1 MDHFR
6 TKGWDHR
13 VIPCANPLAQY
24 QSHKDEILEAIKR
37 VLESGNYILGPE
49 VATFERSF
57 AAYCG
62 TDYAIGVNSG
72 TDALILALR
81 ALSIGPGDEVIT
93 VSHTALA
100 TIAAIIANGAT
111 PVLVDIDP
119 VYYTMDPE
127 CFQRAIT
134 SKTKAVIPVHLYG
147 QPADMDAILGI
158 ARTHGL
164 FVIED
169 CAQATGATY
178 KSKRVGSIGDA
189 GCFSFYPTKNL
200 GAIGDGGMV
209 VTRNVQL
216 AEQIRK
222 HRQYGW
228 DENRIT
234 KEAGLNSRLDEIQ
247 AAILNVKLRT
257 LDTDNVRRIEIAQ
270 HYNKALSVL
279 PATLPAAQPESTH
292 VYHLYVLACDD
303 RDRLKKHL
311 AVHHILAGI
320 HYPLPAHR
328 HGGYDNHVLCA
339 AEGLPVTELLASR
352 ILTLPLY
359 PELTDAEIEQIIAAV
374 RGFAFSQ
381 SRD

>member
-13 VIPCANPLAQY
+13 VIPCANPSAQY
-24 QSHKDEILEAIKR
+24 QSHKEEILEAIKR

-49 VATFERSF
+49 VAAFEQSF

-62 TDYAIGVNSG
+62 IDYAIGVNSG
-72 TDALILALR
+72 TDALILTLR
-81 ALSIGPGDEVIT
+81 ALNIGVGDEVIT

-100 TIAAIIANGAT
+100 TVAAIIASGAT

-169 CAQATGATY
+169 CAQAIGALY
-178 KSKRVGSIGDA
+178 KGKRVGSIGDA

-209 VTRNVQL
+209 VTRNAEI
-216 AEQIRK
+216 AEQVQK

-247 AAILNVKLRT
+247 AAILNVKLKY
-257 LDTDNVRRIEIAQ
+257 LDADNDKRRELAQLYETGLRECDVILPTVRPDT
-270 HYNKALSVL
+270 V
-279 PATLPAAQPESTH
+279 P
-292 VYHLYVLACDD
+292 VYHLYVIACNR
-303 RDRLKKHL
+303 RDTLIEKL
-311 AVHHILAGI
+311 SGVGITAGI
-320 HYPLPAHR
+320 HYRVPGHL
-328 HGGYDNHVLCA
+328 HGGYDNYCRLSDSLVVTGALVRKILS
-339 AEGLPVTELLASR
+339 LPVH
-352 ILTLPLY
+352 
-359 PELTDAEIEQIIAAV
+359 PELSVEQAGTVISTI
-374 RGFAFSQ
+374 Q
-381 SRD
+381 SLELTVQ